1 MDYLT
6 TVEAAKKWNIS
17 SRMAAYYCEAGRVKG
32 AVKKG
37 KSWLVPVSA
46 EKPVDKRHFKKTV
59 KHKDDRKRKGNG
71 DLFPADHGG
80 GTRHLQSTIPK
91 TYSGI
96 WDLPGKLCAI
106 MRKSACSAP
115 RETRG
120 ASTGNLTCMTCPA

>member
-17 SRMAAYYCEAGRVKG
+17 SRMAAYYGEAGRVKG

-71 DLFPADHGG
+71 DLFTADHGG
-80 GTRHLQSTIPK
+80 GDQASAICNLPYQRRIPA
-91 TYSGI
+91 SGI
-96 WDLPGKLCAI
+96 YQGN
-106 MRKSACSAP
+106 SA
-115 RETRG
+115 
-120 ASTGNLTCMTCPA
+120 LL